1 MNEIITLTIYI
12 GYSILENQK
21 WNAIKKK
28 RSAIMQIES
37 KRLKSIKKYKKIK
50 NKHQMVIERISRD
63 CRKFGMI
70 FPSPFSHNGKL
81 NIH

>member
-1 MNEIITLTIYI
+1 MKKIYL
-12 GYSILENQK
+12 SKQEQK
-21 WNAIKKK
+21 KDMMTFSLYGAVK
-28 RSAIMQIES
+28 QIES

-70 FPSPFSHNGKL
+70 FPSPFSYNGKL

>member
-1 MNEIITLTIYI
+1 
-12 GYSILENQK
+12 
-21 WNAIKKK
+21 
-28 RSAIMQIES
+28 MQIL
-37 KRLKSIKKYKKIK
+37 RLKKGETMLK
-50 NKHQMVIERISRD
+50 NKENLKNLYKDISQKNKILNMDKKDEKTIEKVSRD